1 MDRQH
6 CAPTLVGY
14 GARPAGTVTHKSVG
28 HRDCVPV
35 SPDFGTH
42 GPAGLDA
49 NPGSVGRMSCVPS
62 HRSAAARRTAGMRS
76 KLTSAVDPHVGG
88 GIDL

>member
-14 GARPAGTVTHKSVG
+14 GAHGPLGTATQKSVG
-28 HRDCVPV
+28 HCDCVPV

-49 NPGSVGRMSCVPS
+49 NPGSVGHMSLGAVSLVCCG
-62 HRSAAARRTAGMRS
+62 AQDRRHAQ
-76 KLTSAVDPHVGG
+76 
-88 GIDL
+88 